1 MKIARLLLFGFA
13 ACSLAAAQKPAVPP
27 APAAAPPAPAAAPA
41 LPAAPAPAPVPLTL
55 VGQDVVYYGGNTWLG
70 VSLADLD
77 AERAKQLHL
86 ASADGAEVK
95 EVFPNSPAAAAGIKP
110 GDVIVRFHGQPVISV
125 RELTRMVGDEL
136 PDRTVQVGLVRHGQP
151 LSVEVRIG
159 RRHAGEG
166 WPGLNVRIPPMPKM
180 PPMPRIDV
188 AVPAMPEMMSQL
200 DALANEGANGG
211 GSLYFRMLS
220 PEGASLGVAVEQIP
234 AQLAHYFGAT
244 GEHAILVRSV
254 AAGGIGDS
262 AGLKAGD
269 VILSVAG
276 AKVSTVE
283 EFYSALRQ
291 HVHEKVALQILR
303 KGQTS
308 TIEIP
313 ALAPHLQGAAK
324 EAWPAEAKAAAAAE
338 RQAYLAS
345 LAAEKQALAAA
356 RAAVSQYRGELE
368 AARPKIEAAAR
379 LERSKAM
386 QAVREQLRELQRQ
399 LEQVRRQARG
409 GVVIL

>member
-1 MKIARLLLFGFA
+1 MKITRLLLLGFA
-13 ACSLAAAQKPAVPP
+13 ACLLATAQKPAVPA

-41 LPAAPAPAPVPLTL
+41 LPVAPAPAQVPLTL
-55 VGQDVVYYGGNTWLG
+55 VGQDVVYFGGNSWLG

-86 ASADGAEVK
+86 ANADGAEVK
-95 EVFPNSPAAAAGIKP
+95 EVFPNSPAATAGIKP

-136 PDRTVQVGLVRHGQP
+136 PDRTVQVGLMRQGQP
-151 LSVEVRIG
+151 MTVEVRIG

-188 AVPAMPEMMSQL
+188 AVPAMPEMSQL

-211 GSLYFRMLS
+211 GSFYFRMLS

-234 AQLAHYFGAT
+234 AQLAHYFGVT

-303 KGQTS
+303 KGQAS

-324 EAWPAEAKAAAAAE
+324 EAWPAEAQAAAAAE
-338 RQAYLAS
+338 RQAYQAS
-345 LAAEKQALAAA
+345 LIAEQQAVAAA
-356 RAAVSQYRGELE
+356 RSAVSQYRAQLD

-399 LEQVRRQARG
+399 LEQVRRQGHAR
-409 GVVIL
+409 VVVL

>member
-13 ACSLAAAQKPAVPP
+13 ACLLATAQKPAVPA

-41 LPAAPAPAPVPLTL
+41 LPVAPAPAPVPLTL
-55 VGQDVVYYGGNTWLG
+55 VGQDVVYFGGNSWLG

-86 ASADGAEVK
+86 ANADGAEVK
-95 EVFPNSPAAAAGIKP
+95 EVFPNSPAATAGIKP

-136 PDRTVQVGLVRHGQP
+136 PDRTVQVGLMRQGQP
-151 LSVEVRIG
+151 MTVEVRIG

-188 AVPAMPEMMSQL
+188 AVPAMPEMSQL

-211 GSLYFRMLS
+211 GSFYFRMLS

-234 AQLAHYFGAT
+234 AQLAHYFGVT

-303 KGQTS
+303 KGQAS

-324 EAWPAEAKAAAAAE
+324 EAWPAEAQAAAAAE
-338 RQAYLAS
+338 RQAYQAS
-345 LAAEKQALAAA
+345 LIAEQQAVAAA
-356 RAAVSQYRGELE
+356 RSAVSQYRAQLD

-399 LEQVRRQARG
+399 LEQVRRQGHAR
-409 GVVIL
+409 VVVL